1 MISISIYGYSYSKE
15 DWLKDHQLSEE
26 VFSLTFISVVL
37 YMYGAFALIIMSYR
51 GNLEEVGDE
60 FHYILNCPYV
70 EQCRDIYIKKRYT
83 KRPNI
88 INFLRD
94 YRVNK

>member
-1 MISISIYGYSYSKE
+1 MISISIYGYNYSKE
-15 DWLKDHQLSEE
+15 DWLKDHQLSE
-26 VFSLTFISVVL
+26 VFSLTFIAVVL
-37 YMYGAFALIIMSYR
+37 YTYGAFALIILSYR
-51 GNLEEVGDE
+51 GNLEEVGDA
-60 FHYILNCPYV
+60 FYYILNCSYV

>member
-1 MISISIYGYSYSKE
+1 MISISIYGYNYSKE
-15 DWLKDHQLSEE
+15 DWLKDHQLSE
-26 VFSLTFISVVL
+26 VFSLTFIAVVL
-37 YMYGAFALIIMSYR
+37 YTYGAFALIIMSYR

-60 FHYILNCPYV
+60 FYYILNCPYV